1 MTATD
6 NETAEATA
14 EQDQEQEAPVAEA
27 TEAPAAEEQADGK
40 KPAAGPADYRLHKVL
55 DTLHKDQKKEW
66 PAFNVGDQVKVHY
79 RIVEGEKERIQVYE
93 GNVIS
98 IRGEGFHRSFI
109 VRRISHDVGVERIF
123 PYHSPAI
130 AKVEIS
136 RRGRVRR
143 AKLYYLREKSGKQG
157 RIKEARR

>member
-14 EQDQEQEAPVAEA
+14 EKEQDTTATAAETAAPAPQGAVDHRLHNVLKTLHQDQI
-27 TEAPAAEEQADGK
+27 
-40 KPAAGPADYRLHKVL
+40 
-55 DTLHKDQKKEW
+55 KEW
-66 PAFNVGDQVKVHY
+66 PDFKVGDQVKVHY

-130 AKVEIS
+130 AKIEIS
-136 RRGRVRR
+136 RRGRIRR
-143 AKLYYLREKSGKQG
+143 AKLFYLREKSGKQG
-157 RIKEARR
+157 RIKEARRK

>member
-6 NETAEATA
+6 NENTETPEEAPAEEASAEDTATATATA
-14 EQDQEQEAPVAEA
+14 EPAAPAGPVDRSLHGVLKTLHQDQMK
-27 TEAPAAEEQADGK
+27 T
-40 KPAAGPADYRLHKVL
+40 
-55 DTLHKDQKKEW
+55 W
-66 PAFNVGDQVKVHY
+66 PEFNVGDLVRVHY

-98 IRGEGFHRSFI
+98 IRGEGYSKAFV

-130 AKVEIS
+130 AKIEIA

-143 AKLYYLREKSGKQG
+143 AKLYYLRHKSGKQG
-157 RIKEARR
+157 RIKEARRK

>member
-6 NETAEATA
+6 KETAEATA
-14 EQDQEQEAPVAEA
+14 EKEEETATADTATETAAAE
-27 TEAPAAEEQADGK
+27 TEAPATQ
-40 KPAAGPADYRLHKVL
+40 GPVDT
-55 DTLHKDQKKEW
+55 TLHGVLKTLHQDQIKKW
-66 PAFNVGDQVKVHY
+66 PDFNVGDQVKVHY

-98 IRGEGFHRSFI
+98 IRGEGFHRSFV

-130 AKVEIS
+130 AKIEIA

-143 AKLYYLREKSGKQG
+143 AKLFYLRDKSGKQG